1 MSQATLVPNRINT
14 RMADPKK
21 VLSIYF
27 TAGYPEKEDTTKV
40 LQQLQDSGVDLVEIG
55 LPFSDPLADG
65 PTIQDSSTTALK
77 NGMSTQLL
85 FDQLKDIRKSIHIP
99 LIVMGY
105 FNPMLQYGV
114 DAFLKECAQIGI
126 DGIIMPDL
134 PLAEYKQH
142 YAAMY
147 EKYGIKNIFLITPQT
162 SNARIREIDKA
173 SDSFIYLVST
183 ASVTGSKSGFGPEQ
197 EAYFE
202 RIANMKLKNP
212 LVVGFGIHDAHTFTQ
227 ATKHTSGAI
236 IGSAFIKTITEKGL
250 AGIAPF
256 IQSLRPE

>member
-126 DGIIMPDL
+126 DGIIMP
-134 PLAEYKQH
+134 
-142 YAAMY
+142 
-147 EKYGIKNIFLITPQT
+147 
-162 SNARIREIDKA
+162 
-173 SDSFIYLVST
+173 
-183 ASVTGSKSGFGPEQ
+183 
-197 EAYFE
+197 
-202 RIANMKLKNP
+202 
-212 LVVGFGIHDAHTFTQ
+212 
-227 ATKHTSGAI
+227 
-236 IGSAFIKTITEKGL
+236 
-250 AGIAPF
+250 
-256 IQSLRPE
+256 

>member
-1 MSQATLVPNRINT
+1 MH
-14 RMADPKK
+14 
-21 VLSIYF
+21 
-27 TAGYPEKEDTTKV
+27 
-40 LQQLQDSGVDLVEIG
+40 
-55 LPFSDPLADG
+55 
-65 PTIQDSSTTALK
+65 
-77 NGMSTQLL
+77 TQLL

-114 DAFLKECAQIGI
+114 DAFLSQCAQIGI

-134 PLAEYKQH
+134 PLAEYEQH
-142 YAAMY
+142 YKKLY
-147 EKYGIKNIFLITPQT
+147 EKHGIKNIFLITPQT
-162 SNARIREIDKA
+162 SDARIKAIDQA

-183 ASVTGSKSGFGPEQ
+183 ASVTGSKSGFGEEQ

-202 RIANMKLKNP
+202 RIAQMKLKNP
-212 LVVGFGIHDAHTFTQ
+212 LVVGFGIHDANTFSQ

-250 AGIAPF
+250 KGISPF
-256 IQSLRPE
+256 IKSLRPH

>member
-114 DAFLKECAQIGI
+114 EDFLKECAQIGI

-142 YAAMY
+142 YSAMY

-162 SNARIREIDKA
+162 SDARIREIDKA

-183 ASVTGSKSGFGPEQ
+183 ASVTGSKSGLGPEQ

>member
-40 LQQLQDSGVDLVEIG
+40 LQQLQDSVVDLVEIG

-162 SNARIREIDKA
+162 SDARIREIDKA

>member
-114 DAFLKECAQIGI
+114 DAFLKECAQIVI

-162 SNARIREIDKA
+162 SDARIREIDKA

>member
-1 MSQATLVPNRINT
+1 
-14 RMADPKK
+14 MADPKK

-162 SNARIREIDKA
+162 SDARIREIDKA

-250 AGIAPF
+250 AEIAPF

>member
-1 MSQATLVPNRINT
+1 
-14 RMADPKK
+14 MADPKK

-27 TAGYPEKEDTTKV
+27 TAGYPEKEDTVKV
-40 LQQLQDSGVDLVEIG
+40 LSQLQEAGVDLVEIG

-77 NGMSTQLL
+77 NGMNTQLL

-114 DAFLKECAQIGI
+114 DAFLNQCAQIGI

-134 PLAEYKQH
+134 PLAEYEQH
-142 YAAMY
+142 YKKLY
-147 EKYGIKNIFLITPQT
+147 EKHGIKNIFLITPQT
-162 SNARIREIDKA
+162 SDTRIKAIDQA

-183 ASVTGSKSGFGPEQ
+183 ASVTGSKSGFGEEQ

-202 RIANMKLKNP
+202 RIAQMNLKNP
-212 LVVGFGIHDAHTFTQ
+212 LVVGFGIHDSNTFSQ

-250 AGIAPF
+250 AGISPF
-256 IQSLRPE
+256 IKSLRPD

>member
-1 MSQATLVPNRINT
+1 MSNRINQ

-27 TAGYPEKEDTTKV
+27 TAGYPEKEDTVKV
-40 LQQLQDSGVDLVEIG
+40 LSQLQEAGVDLVEIG

-65 PTIQDSSTTALK
+65 PTIQDSSTAALK
-77 NGMSTQLL
+77 NGMHTQLL

-114 DAFLKECAQIGI
+114 EAFLSQCAQIGI

-134 PLAEYKQH
+134 PLAEYEQH
-142 YAAMY
+142 YKNLY
-147 EKYGIKNIFLITPQT
+147 EKHGVKNIFLITPQT
-162 SNARIREIDKA
+162 SDARIKAIDQA

-183 ASVTGSKSGFGPEQ
+183 ASVTGSKSGFGEEQ

-202 RIANMKLKNP
+202 RIAQMNLKNP
-212 LVVGFGIHDAHTFTQ
+212 LVVGFGIHDANTFSQ

-250 AGIAPF
+250 KGISPF
-256 IQSLRPE
+256 IKSLRPH

>member
-105 FNPMLQYGV
+105 FNPMLQYCV

-162 SNARIREIDKA
+162 SDARIREIDKA

>member
-114 DAFLKECAQIGI
+114 DTFLKECAQIGI

-147 EKYGIKNIFLITPQT
+147 EKFGIKNIFLITPQT
-162 SNARIREIDKA
+162 SDARIREIDKA

>member
-21 VLSIYF
+21 GLSIYF

-162 SNARIREIDKA
+162 SDARIREIDKA

>member
-114 DAFLKECAQIGI
+114 DAFLNECAQIGI

-162 SNARIREIDKA
+162 SDARIREIDKA

>member
-162 SNARIREIDKA
+162 SDARIREMDKA

>member
-85 FDQLKDIRKSIHIP
+85 FDQLKDIRTRIP
-99 LIVMGY
+99 NHLLVMGY
-105 FNPMLQYGV
+105 FTPMLQYGV

-162 SNARIREIDKA
+162 SDARIREIDKA

>member
-142 YAAMY
+142 YSAMY
-147 EKYGIKNIFLITPQT
+147 EKYGIKNIFLITSQT
-162 SNARIREIDKA
+162 SDARIREIDKA

>member
-99 LIVMGY
+99 LIDMGY

-142 YAAMY
+142 YSAMY

-162 SNARIREIDKA
+162 SDARIREIDKA

>member
-162 SNARIREIDKA
+162 SDARIREIDKA

-183 ASVTGSKSGFGPEQ
+183 TSVTGSKSGFGPEQ

>member
-142 YAAMY
+142 YSAMY

-162 SNARIREIDKA
+162 SDARIREIDKA

>member
-27 TAGYPEKEDTTKV
+27 TAGYPEKEYTTKV

-162 SNARIREIDKA
+162 SDARIREIDKA

>member
-1 MSQATLVPNRINT
+1 MSQSTLLPNRINT

-162 SNARIREIDKA
+162 SDARIREIDKA

>member
-1 MSQATLVPNRINT
+1 
-14 RMADPKK
+14 MADPKK

-85 FDQLKDIRKSIHIP
+85 FDQLKDLRKSIHIP

-162 SNARIREIDKA
+162 SDARIREIDKA

>member
-1 MSQATLVPNRINT
+1 
-14 RMADPKK
+14 MADPKK

-142 YAAMY
+142 FAAMY

-162 SNARIREIDKA
+162 SDARIREIDKA

>member
-1 MSQATLVPNRINT
+1 MSNRINQ

-27 TAGYPEKEDTTKV
+27 TAGYPEKEDTVKV
-40 LQQLQDSGVDLVEIG
+40 LSKLQEAGVDLVEIG

-65 PTIQDSSTTALK
+65 PTIQDSSTAALK
-77 NGMSTQLL
+77 NGMHTQLL

-114 DAFLKECAQIGI
+114 DAFLSECAKIGI

-134 PLAEYKQH
+134 PLAEYEQH
-142 YAAMY
+142 YKKLY
-147 EKYGIKNIFLITPQT
+147 EKHGIKNIFLITPQT
-162 SNARIREIDKA
+162 SDARIKAIDQA

-183 ASVTGSKSGFGPEQ
+183 ASVTGSKSGFGVEQ

-202 RIANMKLKNP
+202 RIAQMNLKNP
-212 LVVGFGIHDAHTFTQ
+212 LVVGFGIHDANTFSQ

-250 AGIAPF
+250 EGISPF
-256 IQSLRPE
+256 IKSLRPH

>member
-105 FNPMLQYGV
+105 FNPMLQY
-114 DAFLKECAQIGI
+114 
-126 DGIIMPDL
+126 
-134 PLAEYKQH
+134 
-142 YAAMY
+142 
-147 EKYGIKNIFLITPQT
+147 
-162 SNARIREIDKA
+162 
-173 SDSFIYLVST
+173 
-183 ASVTGSKSGFGPEQ
+183 
-197 EAYFE
+197 
-202 RIANMKLKNP
+202 
-212 LVVGFGIHDAHTFTQ
+212 
-227 ATKHTSGAI
+227 
-236 IGSAFIKTITEKGL
+236 
-250 AGIAPF
+250 
-256 IQSLRPE
+256 

>member
-21 VLSIYF
+21 VLSRYF

-162 SNARIREIDKA
+162 SDARIREIDKA

>member
-1 MSQATLVPNRINT
+1 MSNRINQ

-27 TAGYPEKEDTTKV
+27 TAGYPEKEDTVKV
-40 LQQLQDSGVDLVEIG
+40 LSQLQEAGVDLVEIG

-65 PTIQDSSTTALK
+65 PTIQDSSTAALK
-77 NGMSTQLL
+77 NGMHTQLL

-114 DAFLKECAQIGI
+114 EAFLSQCAQIGI

-134 PLAEYKQH
+134 PLAEYEQH
-142 YAAMY
+142 YKNLY
-147 EKYGIKNIFLITPQT
+147 EKHGVKNIFLITPQT
-162 SNARIREIDKA
+162 SDARIKAIDQA

-183 ASVTGSKSGFGPEQ
+183 ASVTGSKSGFGEEQ

-202 RIANMKLKNP
+202 RIAQMKLKNP
-212 LVVGFGIHDAHTFTQ
+212 LVVGFGIHDANTFSQ

-250 AGIAPF
+250 KGISPF
-256 IQSLRPE
+256 IKSLRPH